1 MEESQGARILR
12 SCFHNARILHLRV
25 RALWKQ
31 LVSGDVGL
39 GAVNGGGA
47 VSGGGVGLGVLVVF
61 LLMFLS
67 GRGGR
72 GQTPEGVLRCETAE
86 KIEVQ
91 VFDAIALQMDEQRNG
106 TGGEIFFLV

>member
-1 MEESQGARILR
+1 MAVVILPPLPDKNTNSFR
-12 SCFHNARILHLRV
+12 NTTNTPSP
-25 RALWKQ
+25 
-31 LVSGDVGL
+31 
-39 GAVNGGGA
+39 
-47 VSGGGVGLGVLVVF
+47 SGGGVWLGGLVVF
-61 LLMFLS
+61 LKLLMFLS